1 MIIIPMKYQTEGG
14 VLLGELTNE
23 MWITSEGLPIWKD
36 TLANVGVAGVKP
48 YSGSEKIE
56 LEDAQFNELTR
67 NYFLTARK
75 PKGL

>member
-1 MIIIPMKYQTEGG
+1 MIIIPMKYQTEAG

-23 MWITSEGLPIWKD
+23 MWITSKGLPIWKD
-36 TLANVGVAGVKP
+36 TLANVGVAGIAP
-48 YSGSEKIE
+48 YKGSEKIE

-67 NYFLTARK
+67 HYFLTARK